1 MSEEAPRAS
10 FLARLVNDTP
20 APLEPDLRLAVLENL
35 RALCRTRQGTM
46 TSCPEYGLPTVSELV
61 HAPESA
67 ASFAAALKASIDAF
81 EPRLTAV
88 RVRHIPSEDRI
99 LHFEIMAQLV
109 DRAHASRTGS
119 AVKFS
124 TRIGPYSAIIVE

>member
-1 MSEEAPRAS
+1 MSEKALRAS

-67 ASFAAALKASIDAF
+67 AAFAVALKASIEAF
-81 EPRLTAV
+81 EPRLGGV
-88 RVRHIPSEDRI
+88 RVRHIPSEDRM
-99 LHFEIMAQLV
+99 LYFEIT
-109 DRAHASRTGS
+109 AHLIEDSQVSRSGA

-124 TRIGPYSAIIVE
+124 TRVGPYSAITVE